1 MSVSATRVPYAG
13 LATRA
18 LALALDVAIVQVLV
32 FSAAAVL
39 ALVGSIVGD
48 LQFDKTARL
57 LAAAAW
63 AVSVG
68 SYFVFFWSVAGQTP
82 AMRIMDIRVRRAGST
97 DPPSLW
103 RSIVRLIGL
112 GLAIIP
118 FFAGFLP
125 VLVDDR
131 RRGIHDMLAGT
142 VVEHGEGGGPVFSA
156 PVP

>member
-103 RSIVRLIGL
+103 RSIVWLIGL

-131 RRGIHDMLAGT
+131 RRGLLDMMARTT
-142 VVEHGEGGGPVFSA
+142 VVYVAEAPGGR
-156 PVP
+156 

>member
-82 AMRIMDIRVRRAGST
+82 AMRIMDIRVRRAGATS
-97 DPPSLW
+97 PPSLW
-103 RSIVRLIGL
+103 RSFVRLIGL

>member
-1 MSVSATRVPYAG
+1 MSVSATRVPYVG

-18 LALALDVAIVQVLV
+18 LALAVDVAIVQVLV
-32 FSAAAVL
+32 FSGAAVL

-48 LQFDKTARL
+48 LQFDTFARV

-63 AVSVG
+63 ALAVG
-68 SYFVFFWSVAGQTP
+68 AYFVFFWSIAGQTP
-82 AMRIMDIRVRRAGST
+82 AMRIMDIRVRTAGST

-103 RSIVRLIGL
+103 RSIVRMIGL
-112 GLAIIP
+112 VLAIIP

-131 RRGIHDMLAGT
+131 RRGIHDMMAGT
-142 VVEHGEGGGPVFSA
+142 VVEHSAGGGPVFSA

>member
-1 MSVSATRVPYAG
+1 MSVSVTRVPYAG

-18 LALALDVAIVQVLV
+18 LALAVDVAIVQVLV

-57 LAAAAW
+57 LAVAAW

-82 AMRIMDIRVRRAGST
+82 AMRIMDIRVRGAGAT
-97 DPPSLW
+97 GPPSLW